1 MCASCARS
9 GGLMQLTRVD
19 CVELDRQDLLA
30 PQRERFML
38 PEGVIYLDGN
48 SLGPVPKGVAER
60 LVRIIEDEWGHGLI
74 RSWNAAGWY
83 DSSLRIGRRLA
94 PLLGAAPHQVIV
106 ADTVSVNL
114 FKTLV
119 AAARLRPGRKTI
131 VAALD
136 NFPSANHI
144 F

>member
-1 MCASCARS
+1 MSVPCALS
-9 GGLMQLTRVD
+9 GDPMQLTRAN

-30 PQRERFML
+30 PQRERFT
-38 PEGVIYLDGN
+38 
-48 SLGPVPKGVAER
+48 VPKGVAER
-60 LVRIIEDEWGHGLI
+60 LVRMVEDEWGRGLI

-83 DSSLRIGRRLA
+83 DSSLRIGRKLA

-119 AAARLRPGRKTI
+119 AAAR
-131 VAALD
+131 
-136 NFPSANHI
+136 
-144 F
+144 